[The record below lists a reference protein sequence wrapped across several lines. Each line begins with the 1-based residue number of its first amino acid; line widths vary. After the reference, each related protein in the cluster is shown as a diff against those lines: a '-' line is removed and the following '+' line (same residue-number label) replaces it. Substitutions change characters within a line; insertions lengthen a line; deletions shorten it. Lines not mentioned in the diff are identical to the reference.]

1 MNRKAQ
7 RYPEISEI
15 PRIQEVTLRSELIH
29 PSIKHA
35 LVFYLIFHLTRF
47 PDLLLGAGDQ

>member
-15 PRIQEVTLRSELIH
+15 PRLPEITLRSELIH

-35 LVFYLIFHLTRF
+35 LAFYVIFNLTSF
-47 PDLLLGAGDQ
+47 PELLLGAGHQ